1 MEREAALIN
10 QIKNEGVLPLFYHDD
25 VTVCENVLL
34 ALYNGGVRCVEFTN
48 RGAQALANFTHL
60 VSLKSTMPGL
70 ILGIGTIKTPQDAT
84 SFIEAGADFL
94 ISPCFDASVAD
105 VAYMHKVLWI
115 PGCMTPTEIHVAQKS
130 GATLIKLFPGN
141 VLDPGFVEAIK
152 TLFVG
157 VGFIV
162 TGGVEPT
169 EQNMGAWFKAG
180 VSGVGL
186 GSKLITK
193 EILANK
199 NFEQLEA
206 QTKELLALVKAIR

>member
-10 QIKNEGVLPLFYHDD
+10 QIKNEGMLPLFYHDD
-25 VTVCENVLL
+25 VTVCENVLQ

-48 RGAQALANFTHL
+48 RGVHALPNFKHL
-60 VSLKSTMPGL
+60 VSLKTTMPGL

-141 VLDPGFVEAIK
+141 VLGPGFVEAIK
-152 TLFVG
+152 TLFTG
-157 VGFIV
+157 VDFLV

-169 EQNMGAWFKAG
+169 EQNIGAWFKAG

-193 EILANK
+193 DVLANK
-199 NFEQLEA
+199 NYTQLEI
-206 QTKELLALVKAIR
+206 QTKELVQLIKKI